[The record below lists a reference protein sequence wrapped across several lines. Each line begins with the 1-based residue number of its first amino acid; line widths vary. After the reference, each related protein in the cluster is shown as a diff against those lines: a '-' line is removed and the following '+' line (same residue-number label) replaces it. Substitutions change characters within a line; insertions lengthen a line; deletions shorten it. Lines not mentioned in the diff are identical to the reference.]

1 MDQAV
6 AQQKHQQ
13 FVAQLRAAHGCFSSP
28 ELSDAFESVPRHLFL
43 PGLALEEVYSD
54 KAIMTAMGN
63 GKGRSSC
70 SQPSFIALMAS
81 MVGASTGKRIL
92 EIGSG
97 TGYTATILSRLVG
110 PAGRVVSVDIDDDLV
125 EMAQRNLAGFGFET
139 QTTED
144 GNEWFRKPGFG
155 NIAVRCQDGFQPVTV
170 LDRYDGIVVTASG
183 TDIAGSWITQLEE
196 EGRLV
201 APVRLLPGLQILVA
215 FRKQQGRLLS
225 RDIRACSAVALRG
238 ELSDDNA
245 DWPQF
250 QIEVTGAESGG
261 QAEETVFQRKHTRMV
276 VTRQAAACK

>member
-13 FVAQLRAAHGCFSSP
+13 FVEQLRAAHGCFSAP
-28 ELSDAFESVPRHLFL
+28 ELSDAFEAVPRHLFL
-43 PGLALEEVYSD
+43 PGLSLDEVYAD
-54 KAIMTAMGN
+54 KAIMTAMAN

-125 EMAQRNLAGFGFET
+125 EMARKNLSGFGFDT
-139 QTTED
+139 PAGMD

-155 NIAVRCQDGFQPVTV
+155 DISVRCQDGFQPATV
-170 LDRYDGIVVTASG
+170 LDCYDGIVVTAPG
-183 TDIAGSWITQLEE
+183 ADIAGSWITQLAEA
-196 EGRLV
+196 GRLV

-225 RDIRACSAVALRG
+225 GDIRTCSAVALRG

-261 QAEETVFQRKHTRMV
+261 QADETVFQRKHTRMV
-276 VTRQAAACK
+276 VTRKSKG